1 MKIEKIIPFLS
12 KDDLREVAQNILN
25 GELDL
30 NLTMILPFM
39 NEKDVD
45 DICSQ
50 VAENPELLSKVNMAA
65 MYPFASEECIDKIF
79 LAGITNGKTDNAA
92 LPFVSDECLH
102 RLVEDYLQNDSVEFE
117 IDQLYPFLDEEDI
130 RLLSKTYIKRH
141 HKKTSDNEK

>member
-1 MKIEKIIPFLS
+1 M
-12 KDDLREVAQNILN
+12 N

-130 RLLSKTYIKRH
+130 RLLFKTYIKRH
-141 HKKTSDNEK
+141 HKKTSDNEQ

>member
-30 NLTMILPFM
+30 NLTVLLPFM

-45 DICSQ
+45 DICLQ
-50 VAENPELLSKVNMAA
+50 VSENPELLSKVNIATL
-65 MYPFASEECIDKIF
+65 YPFASEEYVDKLF
-79 LAGITNGKTDNAA
+79 LAGIKNGKTDNAA
-92 LPFVSDECLH
+92 LPFVSEKCLH
-102 RLVEDYLQNDSVEFE
+102 QLVEEYLQNDDVEFE

-130 RLLSKTYIKRH
+130 ALLFKTYIKRH
-141 HKKTSDNEK
+141 KETSDNEQ